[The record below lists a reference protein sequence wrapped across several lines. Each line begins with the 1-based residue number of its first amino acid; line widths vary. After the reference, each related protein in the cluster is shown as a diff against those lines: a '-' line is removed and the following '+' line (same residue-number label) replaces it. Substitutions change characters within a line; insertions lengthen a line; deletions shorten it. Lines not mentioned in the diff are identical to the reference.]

1 MFKNSK
7 YGKFL
12 TILLIIVIV
21 VIVILIGFL
30 GYDLVKNLFID
41 NDAKD
46 AVEQF
51 ESNRGNKI
59 PQKPKN
65 QTASN
70 DAVVAPPTVDNTV
83 TPPSNTDNEEDT
95 ATYKGFPMVGTIK
108 IPKTKIEYPI
118 LESVSPRAIEV
129 AVGILGENKLN
140 KPGNT
145 TIVGHNYRN
154 GTFFSNNSKIE
165 VGDKIYITDLSGK
178 TVEYTVYN
186 KYITS
191 DSDGSYMIRDTQGKR
206 EISLSTCTSDVKK
219 RLVIWASAN

>member
-12 TILLIIVIV
+12 TVLLIIVII
-21 VIVILIGFL
+21 VIVGLIGFL
-30 GYDLVKNLFID
+30 GYDLIKNIFID

-51 ESNRGNKI
+51 ESSRVNRVQR
-59 PQKPKN
+59 PQN
-65 QTASN
+65 ETAQTN
-70 DAVVAPPTVDNTV
+70 EIVAPPTVENTP
-83 TPPSNTDNEEDT
+83 TPGDTGNSDQT

-108 IPKTKIEYPI
+108 IPKTGIEYPI
-118 LESVSPRAIEV
+118 LESVTPKAIEV

-140 KPGNT
+140 QPGNT
-145 TIVGHNYRN
+145 TIIGHNYRN

-165 VGDKIYITDLSGK
+165 IGDKIYITDSSGQ

-186 KYITS
+186 KYITA

-206 EISLSTCTSDVKK
+206 EISLSTCTSDVKQ
-219 RLVIWASAN
+219 RLVIWASAD